1 MKRRALWLCAMLP
14 SVLLLEAAAVLPLWY
29 HRLLLSTIAA
39 TYLAY
44 GTAWAIRRCVL
55 A

>member
-1 MKRRALWLCAMLP
+1 MLP
-14 SVLLLEAAAVLPLWY
+14 SVLLLVAAAVLPQWH

-44 GTAWAIRRCVL
+44 GTAWAVRRGAL
-55 A
+55 T